1 VLLAED
7 LADPDMCGHLW
18 PGADPG
24 APGAPGAFG
33 DGLAAVEED
42 VPDRAGV
49 EEVEALATLSPS
61 ARLAPRAA
69 PPTAVA
75 ARGLLILTRFS
86 FLVLAPGHGGPGA
99 GRVTRFPSWPS
110 RPGVILCGLSQSALN
125 DTAWAE
131 ALHAA
136 AVQAAE
142 PAPRPRPARMGG

>member
-1 VLLAED
+1 MLGVVPAED

-24 APGAPGAFG
+24 APGAPGAFGAVDAFG

-61 ARLAPRAA
+61 ARLAPRTA

-75 ARGLLILTRFS
+75 ARGLLILKRFS
-86 FLVLAPGHGGPGA
+86 FLVLAPG
-99 GRVTRFPSWPS
+99 R
-110 RPGVILCGLSQSALN
+110 RPGSGSDDPFPQLAKPTWRGPVRSFSIR
-125 DTAWAE
+125 AE
-131 ALHAA
+131 QH
-136 AVQAAE
+136 
-142 PAPRPRPARMGG
+142 RMN

>member
-1 VLLAED
+1 VLGVLLAED
-7 LADPDMCGHLW
+7 LADPDMCGHLC

-69 PPTAVA
+69 PPMAVA
-75 ARGLLILTRFS
+75 TRGLLILTRSPFWCS
-86 FLVLAPGHGGPGA
+86 PRA
-99 GRVTRFPSWPS
+99 
-110 RPGVILCGLSQSALN
+110 
-125 DTAWAE
+125 TA
-131 ALHAA
+131 
-136 AVQAAE
+136 
-142 PAPRPRPARMGG
+142 ARERIG